1 MRCHNDSKWFNWKRA
16 ISFLSVVT
24 CLVFFNSLAF
34 ASGEKDR
41 MLNRLP
47 MINQLKTKSI
57 VGENNKGYLSFI
69 GNKHVNADVI
79 EAENIDRHNVYMDIA
94 KKNGLSLE
102 IVEKRRVLQIS
113 KKANPGTWLQ
123 RENGSWYRK

>member
-24 CLVFFNSLAF
+24 CLVFFNSFAF

>member
-1 MRCHNDSKWFNWKRA
+1 MKEAAKFKTSEVSVRDPDRVQAMLQERRQWAKEND
-16 ISFLSVVT
+16 L
-24 CLVFFNSLAF
+24 
-34 ASGEKDR
+34 
-41 MLNRLP
+41 
-47 MINQLKTKSI
+47 
-57 VGENNKGYLSFI
+57 
-69 GNKHVNADVI
+69 NADVI

>member
-1 MRCHNDSKWFNWKRA
+1 
-16 ISFLSVVT
+16 
-24 CLVFFNSLAF
+24 
-34 ASGEKDR
+34 

-47 MINQLKTKSI
+47 MIHQLKTKSI